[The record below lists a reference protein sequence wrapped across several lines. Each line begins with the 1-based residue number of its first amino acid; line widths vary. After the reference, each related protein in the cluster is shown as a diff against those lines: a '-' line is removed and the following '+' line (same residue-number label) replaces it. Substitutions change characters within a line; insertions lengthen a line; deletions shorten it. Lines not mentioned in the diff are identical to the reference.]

1 MKKIFTFAA
10 AVLASLT
17 MFAQTITLSEV
28 TPESNWYGVENLGRV
43 TNKSGNAWSSP
54 DLSCDGSTGY
64 KTGSSYFTVQTY
76 QEITGLTVWA
86 RSGSNRTIGKVY
98 VSEDL
103 KSGAQSASNVEFEI
117 SGGDGTNAIAKNA
130 CDNEFTITF
139 SDAVAENNYIQIV
152 LSGNADIVAVT
163 FVGGAPSTDP
173 VQTAEISGENACL
186 VGGSIELTCNAPNAT
201 VYQWSMNG
209 AEIADA
215 TAKKYTFAPTA
226 AGEYSFTCAASND
239 YTATPVVAAAHV
251 VTVVDPAEVCGELIK
266 ATHTGGKTAT
276 VTGLIGGT
284 VDKNTASDGKFGGKG
299 QYFGITLAS
308 GAFQAGDE
316 LNVHTTTA
324 AGQGTLAIY
333 ADKAGA
339 TLLYDTESMGAE
351 GDNVIILPT
360 ALNNATTLYICRT
373 EANTWNGYVDYIA
386 VTRSC
391 EASSNANIESL
402 SINGEVVEAVEGVY
416 SYTVG
421 ASVDLA
427 AVEIVYTLAHP
438 KATATPASGFTV
450 NVPAAGAAANTQT
463 IVVTAQDNTQA
474 TYTVSVAKSA
484 AANNDATLSAL
495 AVEGYTLAP
504 AFDANVL
511 AYTITKAYGAENPA
525 VTAVSATKND
535 ANAQDPVVAIEDDVF
550 PITVTAEDGPTQLV
564 YTITIEMAAA
574 RKALLEA
581 SFSNGVH
588 GFILNGNIDVPYLAS
603 EAEPTF
609 VDVKFWQADGEP
621 TAEIVEGNLVV
632 TGIDGQADTYTITY
646 VPLTPMAEN
655 YEEITFNGSEIGQ
668 YIYSV
673 YGWDEGKGMKFSKD
687 VEEAT
692 NHRISEGKDRFYMAL
707 PAAQNIVLTSGS
719 GANRPVD
726 VLINGHYV
734 DMSVKT
740 PATGATINFP
750 LNPAGPNF
758 IGFESHG
765 NNGDAGFTKI
775 KLEQPFP
782 TAIENSEVEVKAVKV
797 VRNGQ
802 LFIEK
807 NGVLYNAQ
815 GTIVK

>member
-1 MKKIFTFAA
+1 M
-10 AVLASLT
+10 
-17 MFAQTITLSEV
+17 
-28 TPESNWYGVENLGRV
+28 
-43 TNKSGNAWSSP
+43 
-54 DLSCDGSTGY
+54 
-64 KTGSSYFTVQTY
+64 
-76 QEITGLTVWA
+76 
-86 RSGSNRTIGKVY
+86 
-98 VSEDL
+98 
-103 KSGAQSASNVEFEI
+103 
-117 SGGDGTNAIAKNA
+117 
-130 CDNEFTITF
+130 
-139 SDAVAENNYIQIV
+139 
-152 LSGNADIVAVT
+152 
-163 FVGGAPSTDP
+163 
-173 VQTAEISGENACL
+173 
-186 VGGSIELTCNAPNAT
+186 
-201 VYQWSMNG
+201 
-209 AEIADA
+209 
-215 TAKKYTFAPTA
+215 
-226 AGEYSFTCAASND
+226 
-239 YTATPVVAAAHV
+239 
-251 VTVVDPAEVCGELIK
+251 IK

-550 PITVTAEDGPTQLV
+550 TITVTAEDGQTQLV

-734 DMSVKT
+734 DMSIKT
-740 PATGATINFP
+740 PKAGETINFP